1 MLISQLITE
10 LTVIAEEH
18 GDIPVQL
25 QSEDGSINGILNE
38 DVAFAVAEEYD
49 DGWYV
54 NLRGWPY

>member
-1 MLISQLITE
+1 MLISQLIAE
-10 LTVIAEEH
+10 LTVIAEQY

-25 QSEDGSINGILNE
+25 QSTPEDDIILND

-54 NLRGWPY
+54 NLRSWPY